1 MMAQT
6 QMNIRIDSNDK
17 RDFERFCNEVGMNT
31 TTAITLYIKSVIRT
45 NKLPFQIEGDP
56 FYSKENMDRLERAAS
71 DAASGQHMSEHELV
85 EADE

>member
-1 MMAQT
+1 MAQT

-17 RDFERFCNEVGMNT
+17 RDFERFCNNVGMNT

-56 FYSKENMDRLERAAS
+56 FYSKENMDRLNKAAS
-71 DAASGQHMSEHELV
+71 DAASGRHMSEHELI

>member
-85 EADE
+85 EVDE